1 MKTLQPIR
9 IVDQSRTPLSERP
22 RSMRTLRSAACLAFA
37 LTLLVAGGAAFAQ
50 SAPATTAAP
59 ATTVSPAAPTIGAAP
74 AATTAPDA
82 STVGTAPATTASSE
96 APTTEGAAAA
106 TTPAL
111 PPSWTPVQQLA
122 ATTTPAATGSSPAG
136 TTPPVTGASAADTTP
151 PVTGASAAD
160 TTPPTTGPSSAD
172 TTPPTTG
179 ASPADT
185 TPPTTGAS
193 PAGTTPPITPGM
205 VTEAPL
211 PIGPPAAAS
220 GHVLNFNEA
229 PIDLVLKYLAESVG
243 LQVVKQSPMADV
255 RVTII
260 GQQPIYVEDTISL
273 LNSALNV
280 KGYAAIRSGADGRI
294 LKIVTLEDAKKLNV
308 PVHKGSQ
315 PDLIPTTDE
324 VITQVMPLRYI
335 DATRLRQDL
344 TPLVAASASITSNAA
359 GNSLVVTDTSANVH
373 RIAEIVWALDVNTA
387 GASEV
392 RIYALKNADATSAVK
407 LITDIFKPDQTTTG
421 PGGFLRGM
429 ARFMMAGRGGGG
441 GGTPA
446 DTSTP
451 FQPPTVKASADTRTN
466 SVVVTGPP
474 ESLVVV
480 DGIIKSLE
488 SNGIEP
494 QGVFVYALKNGT
506 SADIAPVLNN
516 IMGTSTSTTGVGTRS
531 TQPQGANAANSAL
544 AGQNGLYGQV
554 YVVANPD
561 TNSLLVMTMPKYFEQ
576 VKGIIKTL
584 DRPIPQ
590 VLIRVLIAEITH
602 EDTIDLG
609 ADFSF
614 LNLTSAS
621 VTGNVFGSQLSSNVA
636 ELPNP
641 AVGGLVFTTLNKDFS
656 ATVRALQTIS
666 KLDVL
671 SRPYILASDNQKA
684 NFQDVFQ
691 WPFASG
697 SRADVNGNVDT
708 TVTWQTLGISLNVT
722 PHINPDGLVTML
734 INPEI
739 DTLTGQTVVIQAATS
754 SSPGLSEQV
763 WGKRIATSQV
773 AVRNGQT
780 IVIGGMIQDEK
791 TDTLNKIPFL
801 GDIPLI
807 GQLFTHTVHD
817 KKKTEV
823 LIFLA
828 PMVAMNQEELRALSK
843 VEEEGAGQELHDAV
857 APGTFESHLKAM
869 RSQAPP
875 TSSLPPMA
883 PLTDPSQTL
892 IMPPQAPATPIDP
905 LQPQPPQTQS
915 PQTPAPQT
923 DSSQA
928 QPPQTPAPQAQPP
941 QAQSSDTQPPQMQ
954 TPQTQAPPAQSPP
967 APQTPGP

>member
-1 MKTLQPIR
+1 MKTLPPAR
-9 IVDQSRTPLSERP
+9 IVDQSRRPLSERP
-22 RSMRTLRSAACLAFA
+22 ISMRTLRPAACLAFA

-50 SAPATTAAP
+50 PAPATTAAP
-59 ATTVSPAAPTIGAAP
+59 ATTISPPAPIIGTAP
-74 AATTAPDA
+74 AATISPPAPMI
-82 STVGTAPATTASSE
+82 GTAAATTASPE
-96 APTTEGAAAA
+96 APPAEGAAAA
-106 TTPAL
+106 TTAPPP
-111 PPSWTPVQQLA
+111 PPSWTPVAQLA
-122 ATTTPAATGSSPAG
+122 ATTMPPATGASPAG
-136 TTPPVTGASAADTTP
+136 TTAPTTGASAADAAAP
-151 PVTGASAAD
+151 ATGASPADTTAPMTGASPED
-160 TTPPTTGPSSAD
+160 TTPPTTGPSSA
-172 TTPPTTG
+172 
-179 ASPADT
+179 
-185 TPPTTGAS
+185 
-193 PAGTTPPITPGM
+193 GTTPAPAPAVAPGM

-211 PIGPPAAAS
+211 PVGPPPAAN

-407 LITDIFKPDQTTTG
+407 LILDIFKPDTTAGG

-429 ARFMMAGRGGGG
+429 ARFMMAGRGGGGGGGG

-506 SADIAPVLNN
+506 AANIAPVLNN
-516 IMGTSTSTTGVGTRS
+516 IMGTSTSATGVGTRS
-531 TQPQGANAANSAL
+531 TQPGQAPGGATSAL

-554 YVVANPD
+554 YVVASTD
-561 TNSLLVMTMPKYFEQ
+561 TNALLVMTMPKYFEQ

-614 LNLTSAS
+614 LNLTTETKA
-621 VTGNVFGSQLSSNVA
+621 GSRGALLSSNVA
-636 ELPNP
+636 DLPNP
-641 AVGGLVFTTLNKDFS
+641 AVGGLIFTTLNKDFS
-656 ATVRALQTIS
+656 ATIRALQTVS

-739 DTLTGQTVVIQAATS
+739 DTLTGQTVVIQAAS
-754 SSPGLSEQV
+754 STSPGLSEQV

-780 IVIGGMIQDEK
+780 IVIGGMIQDQK

-823 LIFLA
+823 LIFLS
-828 PMVAMNQEELRALSK
+828 PMVAMTQEELKALSK
-843 VEEEGAGQELHDAV
+843 VEEEGAGKELHDAV
-857 APGTFESHLKAM
+857 APGIFEAHLKAM
-869 RSQAPP
+869 RAQMPP
-875 TSSLPPMA
+875 PSSAATLSE
-883 PLTDPSQTL
+883 PSQTL
-892 IMPPQAPATPIDP
+892 IMPPQ
-905 LQPQPPQTQS
+905 
-915 PQTPAPQT
+915 TPAPQT
-923 DSSQA
+923 PASPTDPLRA
-928 QPPQTPAPQAQPP
+928 QPPQTPAPQTDPSQAQPP
-941 QAQSSDTQPPQMQ
+941 QTPTPQTDPSQAQSPQMQ
-954 TPQTQAPPAQSPP
+954 PPQTQAPQTQSPA
-967 APQTPGP
+967 APDTPGK

>member
-1 MKTLQPIR
+1 MKTPPPAR
-9 IVDQSRTPLSERP
+9 IVDESRRSLSERP

-37 LTLLVAGGAAFAQ
+37 LPLIFAAAAAFAQ
-50 SAPATTAAP
+50 PAPATTAAVA
-59 ATTVSPAAPTIGAAP
+59 ATISPAAPTAGAAP
-74 AATTAPDA
+74 AATTSPAAPM
-82 STVGTAPATTASSE
+82 TGTAPATTGSAE

-106 TTPAL
+106 VTPVL

-122 ATTTPAATGSSPAG
+122 ATTPAATGSSAAG
-136 TTPPVTGASAADTTP
+136 TTPPA
-151 PVTGASAAD
+151 TGASAAD
-160 TTPPTTGPSSAD
+160 TTPPTTGAAVAD
-172 TTPPTTG
+172 TIPPEAG
-179 ASPADT
+179 ASAAGT
-185 TPPTTGAS
+185 IPPDAAPS
-193 PAGTTPPITPGM
+193 AAGTTQAAPTPVPPGM

-211 PIGPPAAAS
+211 PVGPPPAAS

-273 LNSALNV
+273 LNSALNI
-280 KGYAAIRSGADGRI
+280 KGYAAIRSGANGRV

-308 PVHKGSQ
+308 PVHKGTQ

-344 TPLVAASASITSNAA
+344 TPLISPSASITSNAA

-407 LITDIFKPDQTTTG
+407 LITDIFKPDTTTG
-421 PGGFLRGM
+421 GGGFLRGAM
-429 ARFMMAGRGGGG
+429 RFMMGRGGGG
-441 GGTPA
+441 GGGGTPGA
-446 DTSTP
+446 DNTTP
-451 FQPPTVKASADTRTN
+451 YQPPTVKASADTRTN
-466 SVVVTGPP
+466 SVVVTGPA

-480 DGIIKSLE
+480 DGIIKALE

-516 IMGTSTSTTGVGTRS
+516 IMGTSTATTGVGTRS
-531 TQPQGANAANSAL
+531 NQPQGGNAANSAL

-614 LNLTSAS
+614 LNLTTETAP
-621 VTGNVFGSQLSSNVA
+621 GSRGAQLSSNVA

-656 ATVRALQTIS
+656 ATIRALQTVS

-684 NFQDVFQ
+684 NFQDVVQ
-691 WPFASG
+691 YPFASG

-722 PHINPDGLVTML
+722 PHINPDGIVTML

-739 DTLTGQTVVIQAATS
+739 DTLTGQIVQIQARKLDLARAERTGLGQAHRHE
-754 SSPGLSEQV
+754 PGRRPQ
-763 WGKRIATSQV
+763 RADH
-773 AVRNGQT
+773 R
-780 IVIGGMIQDEK
+780 
-791 TDTLNKIPFL
+791 
-801 GDIPLI
+801 
-807 GQLFTHTVHD
+807 HRRHD
-817 KKKTEV
+817 
-823 LIFLA
+823 
-828 PMVAMNQEELRALSK
+828 P
-843 VEEEGAGQELHDAV
+843 GQEDRHDQQDPVHRRHSADRPVVHAHRDRQDQDRSADLPHADGRDESGGVESAVEGRGGRRRPGTPRCRWAGHLRSAPEGHADAV
-857 APGTFESHLKAM
+857 AAERTGGAAGRAVNDSDHAAADA
-869 RSQAPP
+869 RG
-875 TSSLPPMA
+875 
-883 PLTDPSQTL
+883 
-892 IMPPQAPATPIDP
+892 PINP
-905 LQPQPPQTQS
+905 LQPQS

-923 DSSQA
+923 QPPQTPAAPADPSQAQPPQAPATTTDPSQA
-928 QPPQTPAPQAQPP
+928 QPPQTPAPQ
-941 QAQSSDTQPPQMQ
+941 
-954 TPQTQAPPAQSPP
+954 
-967 APQTPGP
+967 TPGQ

>member
-1 MKTLQPIR
+1 
-9 IVDQSRTPLSERP
+9 
-22 RSMRTLRSAACLAFA
+22 MRTLRSAACLAFA
-37 LTLLVAGGAAFAQ
+37 LPLIFAAAAAFAQ
-50 SAPATTAAP
+50 PAPATTAAVA
-59 ATTVSPAAPTIGAAP
+59 ATISPAAPTAGAAP
-74 AATTAPDA
+74 AATTSPAAPM
-82 STVGTAPATTASSE
+82 TGTAPATTGSAE

-106 TTPAL
+106 VTPVL

-122 ATTTPAATGSSPAG
+122 ATTPAATGSSAAG
-136 TTPPVTGASAADTTP
+136 TTPPA
-151 PVTGASAAD
+151 TGASAAD
-160 TTPPTTGPSSAD
+160 TTPPTTGAAVAD
-172 TTPPTTG
+172 TIPPEAG
-179 ASPADT
+179 ASAAGT
-185 TPPTTGAS
+185 IPPDAAPS
-193 PAGTTPPITPGM
+193 AAGTTQAAPTPVPPGM

-211 PIGPPAAAS
+211 PVGPPPAAS

-273 LNSALNV
+273 LNSALNI
-280 KGYAAIRSGADGRI
+280 KGYAAIRSGANGRV

-308 PVHKGSQ
+308 PVHKGTQ

-344 TPLVAASASITSNAA
+344 TPLISPSASITSNAA

-407 LITDIFKPDQTTTG
+407 LITDIFKPDTTTG
-421 PGGFLRGM
+421 GGGFLRGAM
-429 ARFMMAGRGGGG
+429 RFMMGRGGGG
-441 GGTPA
+441 GGGGTPGA
-446 DTSTP
+446 DNTTP
-451 FQPPTVKASADTRTN
+451 YQPPTVKASADTRTN
-466 SVVVTGPP
+466 SVVVTGPA

-480 DGIIKSLE
+480 DGIIKALE

-516 IMGTSTSTTGVGTRS
+516 IMGTSTATTGVGTRS
-531 TQPQGANAANSAL
+531 NQPQGGNAANSAL

-614 LNLTSAS
+614 LNLTTETAP
-621 VTGNVFGSQLSSNVA
+621 GSRGAQLSSNVA

-656 ATVRALQTIS
+656 ATIRALQTVS

-739 DTLTGQTVVIQAATS
+739 DTLTGQTVVIQAAS
-754 SSPGLSEQV
+754 STSPGLSEQV

-791 TDTLNKIPFL
+791 TDTLNKIPFI

-828 PMVAMNQEELRALSK
+828 PMVATNPEELKALSK
-843 VEEEGAGQELHDAV
+843 VEEEGAGQELRDAV
-857 APGTFESHLKAM
+857 GPGIFEAHLKAM
-869 RSQAPP
+869 HTQ
-875 TSSLPPMA
+875 LPPSGPVA
-883 PLTDPSQTL
+883 PLVEPSTTL
-892 IMPPQAPATPIDP
+892 IMPPQTPAAPINP
-905 LQPQPPQTQS
+905 LQPQS

-923 DSSQA
+923 QPPQTPAAPADPSQAQPPQAPATTTDPSQA
-928 QPPQTPAPQAQPP
+928 QPPQTPAPQ
-941 QAQSSDTQPPQMQ
+941 
-954 TPQTQAPPAQSPP
+954 
-967 APQTPGP
+967 TPGQ